1 MAAKRALA
9 IDDDAPIRELLK
21 DLLTDAGFD
30 VTTAVDGAEALR
42 AFKKEPFDL
51 VVTDLLVPKLDG
63 IRLAEEIR
71 ALRPDAKILVITAIT
86 HSLGKELQR
95 APIDGYFSKPIPSK
109 AFLARVREL
118 VPSK

>member
-1 MAAKRALA
+1 MANRVLA

-21 DLLTDAGFD
+21 DLLTEAGFE
-30 VTTAVDGAEALR
+30 VTTATDGAEALR
-42 AFKKEPFDL
+42 EFKKAPFDL

-71 ALRPDAKILVITAIT
+71 AISPGAKILVITAIT
-86 HSLGKELQR
+86 HSLGKELQS
-95 APIDGYFSKPIPSK
+95 APIDGYFAKPIPVK